1 MQVTELKALSK
12 ALTLTPTLTLTL
24 TLTMKVTELK
34 ALCKERGLLGKG
46 RKAELV
52 ARLLAE

>member
-1 MQVTELKALSK
+1 MQ
-12 ALTLTPTLTLTL
+12 
-24 TLTMKVTELK
+24 VTELK
-34 ALCKERGLLGKG
+34 ALCKERGLLGKD